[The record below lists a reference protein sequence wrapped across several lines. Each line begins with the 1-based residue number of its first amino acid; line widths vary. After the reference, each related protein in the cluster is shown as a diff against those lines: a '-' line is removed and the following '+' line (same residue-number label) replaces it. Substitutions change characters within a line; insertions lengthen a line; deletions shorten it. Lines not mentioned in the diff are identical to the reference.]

1 MNNYNQWNNY
11 FKCRK
16 TVKKSLALQM
26 KEVNITGLTEKIGLP
41 INRTYRNQ
49 GKECSVFA
57 LKYVFKALKNIFVH
71 YWNKIYGTINR
82 KVHIL
87 SYILFRGS

>member
-1 MNNYNQWNNY
+1 
-11 FKCRK
+11 
-16 TVKKSLALQM
+16 M
-26 KEVNITGLTEKIGLP
+26 KEVNITGLIEKIGLP

-71 YWNKIYGTINR
+71 YWNKHLWYY
-82 KVHIL
+82 KQESAHIL
-87 SYILFRGS
+87 LYFV